1 MNIKYERL
9 CPQVLNGIWVVGSRT
24 EKWTEN
30 IALLPFKHKFCR
42 MYAEF
47 IHSITH
53 SGVMTSVAKVRLQ
66 FWIINLSKMMKSI
79 IYHCIPCRRRRLQ
92 FIEQTMS
99 PLPIERLKPVP
110 TWHYISIDYC
120 GPFIIRGELN
130 RRPRGKCDM
139 VLFNCLISRAVP
151 FSYDT
156 NEFLKVRRRFFAKD
170 LC

>member
-1 MNIKYERL
+1 MNIKYARL
-9 CPQVLNGIWVVGSRT
+9 CPQMLNGIWVVGSRT
-24 EKWTEN
+24 EKWTEFGYNKQN
-30 IALLPFKHKFCR
+30 IALLPFKHKFSR

-79 IYHCIPCRRRRLQ
+79 IYHCIPCRRRLQ

-110 TWHYISIDYC
+110 TWYYISIDHR
-120 GPFIIRGELN
+120 GPFIIRGEVN
-130 RRPRGKCDM
+130 RQSRGKG
-139 VLFNCLISRAVP
+139 FI
-151 FSYDT
+151 
-156 NEFLKVRRRFFAKD
+156 
-170 LC
+170 